1 MQVGQPSESDEN
13 GQEKW
18 YKVHEGERV
27 SSLRDR
33 IFDLYEVPTF
43 MHYIWALHFILS
55 IIDFLNELDWRN
67 IWNMLDISD
76 GF

>member
-55 IIDFLNELDWRN
+55 IIDF
-67 IWNMLDISD
+67 
-76 GF
+76 FK

>member
-13 GQEKW
+13 GQEKC

-27 SSLRDR
+27 SSLRGR

-43 MHYIWALHFILS
+43 ALHLGITFHS
-55 IIDFLNELDWRN
+55 IYY
-67 IWNMLDISD
+67 
-76 GF
+76 